1 MKYEIFFGPIAGVV
15 EAFIMQPIDTIKNL
29 KQSNQYKGL
38 FNTNVKNLYKGLLPF
53 TTQMSLKYF
62 LRFYT
67 FNKLKSKENNDIK
80 NFGAGLTA
88 GFIESLLITPF
99 ELIKTNLQTSN
110 NKYPLIVV
118 KDIYNKNGIK
128 GLYKGFVSTAIRQC
142 INQSFNFTI
151 YYKLRNKF
159 IDDKEKPNIFK
170 IASSALISSSIGPIL
185 NNPFDVIK
193 TRYQNPKY
201 NYPSLKYAANDI
213 IKNDGFRMLWKG
225 IELRLLRVSG
235 GQVITFLV
243 IENLTYNF
251 NEYYK

>member
-1 MKYEIFFGPIAGVV
+1 MQIETLFGPIAGIF
-15 EAFIMQPIDTIKNL
+15 EAFIMQPIDTVKNL
-29 KQSNQYKGL
+29 KQSNQYQGL
-38 FNTNVKNLYKGLLPF
+38 QKTKIKNLYKGLMPF

-67 FNKLKSKENNDIK
+67 FNKLKSKDNNDIK

-110 NKYPLIVV
+110 NRYPLIVV
-118 KDIYNKNGIK
+118 KNIYKENGII
-128 GLYKGFVSTAIRQC
+128 GLYKGFISTASRQC

-159 IDDKEKPNIFK
+159 INETEKPNILK
-170 IASSALISSSIGPIL
+170 IASSALISSSIGPII

-201 NYPSLKYAANDI
+201 NYPSIKYAFKDI
-213 IKNDGFRMLWKG
+213 IKKEGISTLWKG
-225 IELRLLRVSG
+225 IELRLFRVCG
-235 GQVITFLV
+235 GQVITFSV
-243 IENLTYNF
+243 IELLTYKF
-251 NEYYK
+251 KKY